1 MIDLNKQIDYWIHG
15 AQNDI
20 ETAALLIS
28 GKKYLEGLFFC
39 HLTVEKILK
48 SLVVKATG
56 QFAPKSHNL
65 NYLSELAS
73 IQLNQDQ
80 TQFIAVLM
88 KYQLEGRY
96 PEYYPKLPSKE
107 TVNDYFVKT
116 KTLLECLK
124 LML

>member
-1 MIDLNKQIDYWIHG
+1 MVDLNKQIDYWIHG

-20 ETAALLIS
+20 ETAELLIS

-48 SLVVKATG
+48 ALVVRATWK
-56 QFAPKSHNL
+56 FAPKSHNL
-65 NYLSELAS
+65 SYLSELAS
-73 IQLNQDQ
+73 INLNEEQA
-80 TQFIAVLM
+80 QFIAVLM

-96 PEYYPKLPSKE
+96 PEYYPKLPSIE
-107 TVNDYFVKT
+107 TVNDYFLKT